1 LISILRYVYIAQ
13 VIRSKLANDGPQPVI
28 QSEPKISLEALLG
41 WLHLKARLEGVDIE
55 KMKQLLFEFAEVEHQ
70 LIRFKQMVDKA
81 ESIGVAELNEQEQID
96 KNVMLKILLKIQQE
110 EVTTKTALIS
120 LVTDSPKE
128 GGSPCVFGSCED
140 LGENHD
146 AAMPILQRC
155 RW

>member
-1 LISILRYVYIAQ
+1 
-13 VIRSKLANDGPQPVI
+13 
-28 QSEPKISLEALLG
+28 
-41 WLHLKARLEGVDIE
+41 LHLKARLEGVDIE

-96 KNVMLKILLKIQQE
+96 KDVMLKILLKIQQE

-120 LVTDSPKE
+120 LVADSPKE
-128 GGSPCVFGSCED
+128 GGSACVPGSCED
-140 LGENHD
+140 PGEKDD